1 MSESTVT
8 LSDTA
13 KSVATLTEEMD
24 RLFAESAKIT
34 TMQQGLLE
42 AFIKEMRVLS
52 NDQLSIAA
60 KIVAVESLL
69 ASLVRVP

>member
-42 AFIKEMRVLS
+42 AFTKEMRVLS